1 MFKNKFKIAKGE
13 NVEPFFYFNFM
24 EAQKVKQIFHCIP
37 NFIFS
42 EHFTLL
48 LMIIEKFWI
57 DTTKLLYVLC
67 VSVIE
72 LNKYIFTYFLLI
84 M

>member
-13 NVEPFFYFNFM
+13 NVEPFFQLNFM

-48 LMIIEKFWI
+48 VMIIEKF
-57 DTTKLLYVLC
+57 
-67 VSVIE
+67 
-72 LNKYIFTYFLLI
+72 
-84 M
+84 